1 MYKVIAPTLS
11 RLFAVTGINTSFP
24 GQASIDPM
32 VNDEACP
39 KEKEPDN
46 ARTAATVVTTILNL
60 F

>member
-1 MYKVIAPTLS
+1 
-11 RLFAVTGINTSFP
+11 
-24 GQASIDPM
+24 M